1 MKRLRFSLALFAAA
15 LFCLPGARAVH
26 PAMGPGETLV
36 FRVGW
41 TVFRHAG
48 EIKITAEAAPPADG
62 KEQLK
67 VITTTATGGAARAFY
82 RFDANAD
89 GIYDVATGRLLSI
102 TENAKSQ
109 KKETKTS
116 VTFDYA
122 TATASYQNL
131 MNGSPAVPLKMPAGD
146 PQDLIMS
153 LVQTRLWIMKPGE
166 KRDAL
171 VFFGDEFYE
180 LTLYA
185 ERYEDVRTPM
195 GTFKTLLI
203 VPRMEKTPPK
213 GMFKRGGAVSVWI
226 SQDERKLPVKFQV
239 DFKFGAGVATL
250 INYQPPTAEVKAKD
264 EKSPT
269 AEKPPAETPKSAE
282 PDAKNPRP

>member
-1 MKRLRFSLALFAAA
+1 MKRFRHLLGLFAALLGVPVA
-15 LFCLPGARAVH
+15 HAMQ
-26 PAMGPGETLV
+26 PAMGAGEGLV

-41 TVFRHAG
+41 GVFMHAG
-48 EIKITAEAAPPADG
+48 EIKISAEAAPPTDG
-62 KEQLK
+62 REQLK
-67 VITTTATGGAARAFY
+67 VITTTSTRSVARAIY
-82 RFDANAD
+82 KFDAWAE
-89 GIYDVATGRLLSI
+89 GIYDVGTGRLLSI

-109 KKETKTS
+109 KKETKTEVS
-116 VTFDYA
+116 FDYA
-122 TATASYQNL
+122 KGAASYQNL
-131 MNGSPAVPLKMPAGD
+131 MNGSPVVELKMPAGE

-153 LVQTRLWIMKPGE
+153 LVQTRHWNMKPGE

-195 GTFKTLLI
+195 GAFKTLLV

-213 GMFKRGGAVSVWI
+213 GMFKRGGAVRVWI
-226 SQDERKLPVKFQV
+226 SQDERRLPVRFQV

-250 INYQPPTAEVKAKD
+250 TSYQPPTGAAKTP
-264 EKSPT
+264 EAAP
-269 AEKPPAETPKSAE
+269 KPAE
-282 PDAKNPRP
+282 PDATNSRP